1 MKTTRGYALP
11 LVMMLLLILGGLV
24 TTLVVNLEGSIAI
37 GESALHRRQA
47 FHMAEGIQIGAI
59 ELVAATLRT
68 LPIAPPNVSPAA
80 PGYQAALDAMLTE
93 QTATL
98 MTTVNAAFPRNF
110 VSGYEIFRPC
120 TTVEE
125 EACKGI
131 VIEKLRPAEA
141 SILSEG
147 PFSGMQAQ
155 IQRFNVTVEVRR
167 KDDETPATVQLT
179 SEVARA
185 TISLFQFY
193 VFSNE
198 YLDLDPGAVIELR
211 GRIHTNGD
219 LCIAGQPKVDT
230 ITSASRILF
239 SQPNSDG
246 QCRRTATENPTNIQ
260 VATNDAFGAFAQ
272 LTIDHRS
279 SESWLSAETTY
290 KRHVLDSAHG
300 VAPLRLPVSG
310 QPRVQAGANV
320 LAMEATDSATR
331 PVIQA
336 KEDNQTSLRFL
347 VDPLLTTEPEDVQRQ
362 KFAYKADIRII
373 DGVWFLR
380 KPDDPS
386 DIGIPIWSDHV
397 GSSDGGNVY
406 SGYPGVGGTDGIVK
420 SSIIGQQNVR
430 SAQGWGSTPQRYS
443 PYAFVPGM
451 GANVDW
457 AWTNTKRAVVSYGVL
472 HNVGGYYLPGKMMT
486 TGTAAA
492 GSLGD
497 FLQGARSG
505 FKNGW
510 IEARS
515 ESNAPDGASPD
526 EVARSR
532 ILPLNFDVAAFIAA
546 LNDTSSGEL
555 GSHFSSGR
563 VFNGVVYI
571 SATWPGSMDGL
582 SNPAGGGAPTND
594 GFAKLWPPQRVDSTD
609 SEEAGLYNKDLPMPL
624 CGDASAHPIAPPIIA
639 PPCATA
645 ANLPFVNFVR
655 VINAQHLSPASSTTF
670 AGVTIPAN
678 ALPTGLTI
686 ATNLPIAVVGH
697 ANVDTVPRK
706 LRGDPPGRFVPFLV
720 AGDRFHRHS
729 VNWSDFNAR
738 WDVGMNASIRQA
750 ADTTQHLQ
758 ILAGW
763 NPTPSPR
770 AGPHEHQTAH
780 SSDGVEDFPRYNEN
794 WSCGGV
800 SATSTFYGSIVV
812 GFASVYERTGAF
824 NEVDHFPSTLA
835 YTTCVST
842 RVEGFDFN
850 LEDPRLQPPG
860 APLILAQ
867 SVSFVARR

>member
-1 MKTTRGYALP
+1 VKTTRGYALP

-59 ELVAATLRT
+59 ELAAATLRT
-68 LPIAPPNVSPAA
+68 LPITPPNVSPAA
-80 PGYQAALDAMLTE
+80 PGYQAALDEMLAD

-98 MTTVNAAFPRNF
+98 TTTVNAAFPRNF
-110 VSGYEIFRPC
+110 VSGYEIIP
-120 TTVEE
+120 
-125 EACKGI
+125 I

-155 IQRFNVTVEVRR
+155 IQRFDVTVEARR
-167 KDDETPATVQLT
+167 QDEETPATVQLT

-230 ITSASRILF
+230 ITSARRILF
-239 SQPNSDG
+239 SRPNSDG
-246 QCRRTATENPTNIQ
+246 KCRRTAEENPTDVQ
-260 VATNDAFGAFAQ
+260 VATNDSFGAFAQ

-279 SESWLSAETTY
+279 SESWLAAETTY
-290 KRHVLDSAHG
+290 NRHVLDSAHG

-331 PVIQA
+331 PVPQA

-406 SGYPGVGGTDGIVK
+406 NGYPGIGGSTGLGIVK
-420 SSIIGQQNVR
+420 STIIGQENVR
-430 SAQGWGSTPQRYS
+430 TARVWGTTTPQRYS

-451 GANVDW
+451 GANVVW
-457 AWTNTKRAVVSYGVL
+457 AWDPSSPSSRAVVSYGVL
-472 HNVGGYYLPGKMMT
+472 HRQLDGSYVPGTMGA

-492 GSLGD
+492 GSLDD

-515 ESNAPDGASPD
+515 ESSDPDVNSGASPV

-555 GSHFSSGR
+555 GSYFSSGR

-582 SNPAGGGAPTND
+582 SNPSGGGAPTND
-594 GFAKLWPPQRVDSTD
+594 GFARLWPPQPVDATAP
-609 SEEAGLYNKDLPMPL
+609 EAGLYNKELPMPL
-624 CGDASAHPIAPPIIA
+624 CGDDSAHPIAPPIVA

-645 ANLPFVNFVR
+645 TANLPFVNFVR
-655 VINAQHLSPASSTTF
+655 VVNAQHLSPASSTPF

-729 VNWSDFNAR
+729 VAWSDFNAR
-738 WDVGMNASIRQA
+738 WNVSMNANTRPA
-750 ADTTQHLQ
+750 LNTTQHLE

-763 NPTPSPR
+763 NPTPSNDLPS
-770 AGPHEHQTAH
+770 HDH
-780 SSDGVEDFPRYNEN
+780 SSDGVEDFPRYNESWTCN
-794 WSCGGV
+794 GAT
-800 SATSTFYGSIVV
+800 ATSRFFGSIVV
-812 GFASVYERTGAF
+812 GFASVYERTGA
-824 NEVDHFPSTLA
+824 NNTQGHPDTA
-835 YTTCVST
+835 GYTTCFPI
-842 RVEGFDFN
+842 RDEGFDFN
-850 LEDPRLQPPG
+850 LEDPVNQPPG

-867 SVSFVARR
+867 SISFVARR